1 MEAKEF
7 SVTQRDLYF
16 TRAEKSNLQS
26 AFVTIFSVKSM
37 KKEMIDNFKWN
48 QHKPLKANDM
58 KRFNESNF
66 AVLAAVKRNHKLRY
80 R

>member
-1 MEAKEF
+1 MLRTGIIAKYHVRVMLLFVMEAKEF

-37 KKEMIDNFKWN
+37 KKEMIDNFK
-48 QHKPLKANDM
+48 
-58 KRFNESNF
+58 
-66 AVLAAVKRNHKLRY
+66 
-80 R
+80 